1 MKHYVYI
8 HFTKDELR
16 PFYIGKG
23 IGARLNRK
31 GSRNRWWHFVVEKH
45 GFVSDVL
52 KEFDTHEEALLYEV
66 EMIAFFRGE
75 DIKLVNLTND
85 NEKSVRIKTSEET
98 KHKIKYHSKTFPKG
112 QSKPNCRI
120 VATNVDDGSTVSMID
135 KTDIFTKNFQ
145 PKCVYACCNGK
156 QSIHLNHTF
165 HREQL

>member
-1 MKHYVYI
+1 MKHYVYV

-31 GSRNRWWHFVVEKH
+31 NSRNRWWHFVVEKH

-66 EMIAFFRGE
+66 EMIAFFKSEGMQ
-75 DIKLVNLTND
+75 LVNLTNGG
-85 NEKSVRIKTSEET
+85 EGSVGVKASEET
-98 KHKIKYHSKTFPKG
+98 KRKIGYHSKMFPRG
-112 QSKPNCRI
+112 QSKPSCRI
-120 VATNVDDGSTVSMID
+120 VATNVDNGSTVSMIG
-135 KTDIFTKNFQ
+135 KTDILSKGFQ
-145 PKCVYACCNGK
+145 PRCVYACCNGK

-165 HREQL
+165 HREQI